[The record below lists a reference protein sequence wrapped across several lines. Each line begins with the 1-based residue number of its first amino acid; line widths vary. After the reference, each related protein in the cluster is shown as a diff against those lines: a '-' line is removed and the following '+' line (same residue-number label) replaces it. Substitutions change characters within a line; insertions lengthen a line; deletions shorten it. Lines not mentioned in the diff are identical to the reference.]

1 MQSGRA
7 RRFRWRGWLFGL
19 CLTLGGCA
27 TSQAQLER
35 ALRSDRNPAAHTHD
49 LEAQY
54 HVHCPDL
61 IEIHVDGHPR
71 RSGSRAVGPDGQVF
85 LDPSTAVR
93 VAGAPLPA
101 VRAGIAHRLGVP
113 DQAVHVRVA
122 EHRSQSLYL
131 FSDTHGGQKVVSY
144 LGPETIL
151 DLLQR
156 LGHPSPGAAL
166 RDVQVVRAHVADG
179 KPPEVFHID
188 LPAVLLAHD
197 LQTNIRLEPNDR
209 IYIAETRGSRLACC
223 VPPLLLP
230 VYRQLCGL
238 GE

>member
-1 MQSGRA
+1 MRSGRA
-7 RRFRWRGWLFGL
+7 RRLRGRTWLVGL
-19 CLTLGGCA
+19 CLALGGCA
-27 TSQAQLER
+27 ASQAQLER
-35 ALRSDRNPAAHTHD
+35 ALRADRNPAAHVHD

-54 HVHCPDL
+54 RVHCPDL
-61 IEIHVDGHPR
+61 IEVRVAGQPR
-71 RSGSRAVGPDGQVF
+71 RSGSRPVGPDGQIF
-85 LDPSTAVR
+85 LDPGTTVR
-93 VAGAPLPA
+93 VAGEPLPA
-101 VRAGIAHRLGVP
+101 VTAAIAQRLGVP

-122 EHRSQSLYL
+122 AHRSQSLYL

-144 LGPETIL
+144 VGPETIL

-156 LGHPSPGAAL
+156 LGGPAPGRAL
-166 RDVQVVRAHVADG
+166 GDVQVVRAHVADG

-188 LPAVLLAHD
+188 LPAVLLQHD
-197 LQTNIRLEPNDR
+197 LQTNIRLEPGDR

-230 VYRQLCGL
+230 LYRQLWGL